1 MFSLISSKAFVEL
14 SFRKVNPMRV
24 VAISALM
31 AFLVTL
37 SAACG
42 GGSGP
47 EAGPAGTTP
56 AAGGAVSPRADISM
70 DKNDYPVFRDADS
83 GADPTVPAEEG
94 GAGFTG
100 EGWET
105 NTEFDLI
112 GDPRAIKGGTIRH
125 DATDFPGTLRVFG
138 PDTTTFNTFV
148 HDLVYEHLL
157 GMHPTT
163 QEFIPGLATHW
174 QVSEDLS
181 LYRFRLN
188 PNARFSDGNPVTAE
202 DVVATWDLIMD
213 PNTQEPNYRSIFE
226 RYDRPV
232 AESKYIVSVRSK
244 DPSWRNLADLTGL
257 WIMPAQAIRTF
268 EEGTYLREYNFA
280 LMPGSGPY
288 TVTEQDIDR
297 GNRVTI
303 RRRND
308 YWAEGHRASVG
319 LYNFDEIT
327 EIVVR
332 DRNLAFEMTKRGDLD
347 LFIVSRA
354 QMWVQE
360 LEFEQIQMG
369 WMQKRKIFTQEPQ
382 GIAMLAFNTRE
393 APFDDIRVRQAMT
406 LLYNREQLIEK
417 LFFDQYL
424 PQNSIF
430 AGSVYE
436 NTSNPKNEYN
446 PQRAIEL
453 LREAGYTERNDQG
466 VLLRNGQPLSIEL
479 IYGSQQSEPFL
490 TIFQEDLR
498 RVGVSLNLRFLTYAT
513 LIKLLDERQ
522 FQFVSVA
529 YSASKP
535 FPMPRT
541 MYHSSQADLPASN
554 NLSGFKNARVDE
566 IIEAYDVEGDLAT
579 RIELMRELDGI
590 VANSYIYIMEWYAP
604 YHRFAYWDKYG
615 QPESYLSR
623 IGMGLSGY
631 FDPFIMWWHDPAKE
645 AALNQ
650 ARRESAALEVGPSE
664 IDYWA
669 DFVDPAAQSPAP

>member
-1 MFSLISSKAFVEL
+1 
-14 SFRKVNPMRV
+14 MRV
-24 VAISALM
+24 VATSALV
-31 AFLVTL
+31 AFLITL
-37 SAACG
+37 SVACG
-42 GGSGP
+42 GDPGP
-47 EAGPAGTTP
+47 EAERTGATP
-56 AAGGAVSPRADISM
+56 AAGGGASPRANVSM
-70 DKNDYPVFRDADS
+70 DKNDYPVFPDADS
-83 GADPTVPAEEG
+83 GADPAVSAEDG
-94 GAGFTG
+94 GRGFTG

-112 GDPRAIKGGTIRH
+112 GDPRAIKGGTISH

-148 HDLVYEHLL
+148 HDLVYQPLL
-157 GMHPTT
+157 GLHPTT
-163 QEFIPGLATHW
+163 QEFIPALATHW
-174 QVSEDLS
+174 QVSDDLS

-188 PNARFSDGNPVTAE
+188 PNARFSDGIPVTAE

-213 PNTQEPNYRSIFE
+213 PNTQEPNYRSVFE
-226 RYDRPV
+226 RYERPV

-244 DPSWRNLADLTGL
+244 DPSWRNLSDLAGL
-257 WIMPAQAIRTF
+257 WIMPAQFIRTF
-268 EEGTYLREYNFA
+268 EEGTYLREYNFM

-288 TVTEQDIDR
+288 TITEQDIDR
-297 GNRVTI
+297 GNRITI

-308 YWAEGHRASVG
+308 YWAEGHRSSVG
-319 LYNFDEIT
+319 LYNFEEIT

-332 DRNLAFEMTKRGDLD
+332 DRNLAFEMAKRGDLD
-347 LFIVSRA
+347 FYLVTRA

-382 GIAMLAFNTRE
+382 GIAMLAFNTRV

-424 PQNSIF
+424 PQNSIY

-436 NTSNPKNEYN
+436 NVNNPKNEYN

-453 LREAGYTERNDQG
+453 LREAGYTERDDQG

-498 RVGVSLNLRFLTYAT
+498 RVGISLNLRFLTYAT

-535 FPMPRT
+535 FPTPRT
-541 MYHSSQADLPASN
+541 MYHSSQAELQASN
-554 NLSGFKNARVDE
+554 NLSGFKSERADE
-566 IIEAYDVEGDLAT
+566 IIEAYDIEGDLDT
-579 RIELMRELDGI
+579 RIELIRELDGI
-590 VANSYIYIMEWYAP
+590 VANSYVYIMEWYAP
-604 YHRFAYWDKYG
+604 YHRFAYWNKYG

-623 IGMGLSGY
+623 VGMGLSGY

-650 ARRESAALEVGPSE
+650 ARRDNVALEVGPSE
-664 IDYWA
+664 VRYWS
-669 DFVDPAAQSPAP
+669 DFEDPAETQDPDGR

>member
-1 MFSLISSKAFVEL
+1 
-14 SFRKVNPMRV
+14 MRV
-24 VAISALM
+24 IATAALM
-31 AFLVTL
+31 AFLLTL

-42 GGSGP
+42 GGASP
-47 EAGPAGTTP
+47 EAGRPGATP
-56 AAGGAVSPRADISM
+56 AAGSSASPRADVAM
-70 DKNDYPVFRDADS
+70 DKSAYPVFPDADS
-83 GADPTVPAEEG
+83 GADPTVSAEDG
-94 GAGFTG
+94 GRGFTG

-112 GDPRAIKGGTIRH
+112 GDPRAVKGGNIRE
-125 DATDFPGTLRVFG
+125 DSTDFPGTLRVYG

-148 HDLVYEHLL
+148 HDLAFEHLL
-157 GMHPTT
+157 IMHPTT
-163 QEFIPGLATHW
+163 QEFIPSLATHW
-174 QVSEDLS
+174 QISDDQS

-188 PNARFSDGNPVTAE
+188 PNARFSDGTPVTSE
-202 DVVATWDLIMD
+202 DVVASWDLVMD
-213 PNTQEPNYRSIFE
+213 PNTQEPNYQSIYE
-226 RYDRPV
+226 RYERPV
-232 AESKYIVSVRSK
+232 AESTYIVSVRSK

-257 WIMPAQAIRTF
+257 WIMPAEVIRTF
-268 EEGTYLREYNFA
+268 EEGTYLRDYNFK

-288 TVTEQDIDR
+288 TISEQDVDR
-297 GNRVTI
+297 GNRITI
-303 RRRND
+303 RRRDD
-308 YWAEGHRASVG
+308 YWAEGYRVSVG

-327 EIVVR
+327 TIVVR
-332 DRNLAFEMTKRGDLD
+332 DRNLAFEMAKRADLD
-347 LFIVSRA
+347 LYVVNRA

-360 LEFEQIQMG
+360 LEFEQIQKG

-382 GIAMLAFNTRE
+382 GIQMMVFNTRT

-406 LLYNREQLIEK
+406 LLFNRQQLIEK

-436 NTSNPKNEYN
+436 NVNNPKNEYN
-446 PQRAIEL
+446 PQRAIDL
-453 LREAGYTERNDQG
+453 LRDAGYTERNNQG

-479 IYGSQQSEPFL
+479 IYGSQTSEPFL

-498 RVGVSLNLRFLTYAT
+498 RVGISLNLRFLTYAT

-522 FQFVSVA
+522 FEFLSIGF
-529 YSASKP
+529 SASKP

-541 MYHSSQADLPASN
+541 MYHSSQADRQASN
-554 NLSGFKNARVDE
+554 NIAGFKSERADE
-566 IIEAYDVEGDLAT
+566 IIEAYDVEGDLDT

-590 VANSYIYIMEWYAP
+590 VANSYVYMLEWYAP

-615 QPESYLSR
+615 HPESYLSR

-650 ARRESAALEVGPSE
+650 ARRENAALEVGPSE
-664 IDYWA
+664 IRYWS
-669 DFVDPAAQSPAP
+669 DFEDPAAARPGGQ

>member
-1 MFSLISSKAFVEL
+1 
-14 SFRKVNPMRV
+14 MRV
-24 VAISALM
+24 VATAALM
-31 AFLVTL
+31 AFLMTL
-37 SAACG
+37 SAACD

-47 EAGPAGTTP
+47 EAERVGATP
-56 AAGGAVSPRADISM
+56 AAAGNRPPVAM
-70 DKNDYPVFRDADS
+70 DKSAYPVFPDADS
-83 GADPTVPAEEG
+83 GADPSVSAEQG

-100 EGWET
+100 EGWQT

-112 GDPRAIKGGTIRH
+112 GDPRAIKGGSISH
-125 DATDFPGTLRVFG
+125 DTTDFPGTLRVYG

-148 HDLVYEHLL
+148 HDLVFEHLL

-163 QEFIPGLATHW
+163 QEFIPALATHW
-174 QVSEDLS
+174 QVSDDLS

-188 PNARFSDGNPVTAE
+188 PNARFSDGMPVTAE
-202 DVVATWDLIMD
+202 DVVASWDLVMD

-226 RYDRPV
+226 RYERPV
-232 AESKYIVSVRSK
+232 AASKYIVSVRSK
-244 DPSWRNLADLTGL
+244 EPSWRNLGDLTGL
-257 WIMPAQAIRTF
+257 WIMPAQIIRTLK
-268 EEGTYLREYNFA
+268 EGTYLRDYNFT

-288 TVTEQDIDR
+288 TITDQDIDR
-297 GNRVTI
+297 GNRITV
-303 RRRND
+303 RRRTD
-308 YWAEGHRASVG
+308 YWAEQSRAGVG
-319 LYNFDEIT
+319 LFNFDEIT

-332 DRNLAFEMTKRGDLD
+332 DRNLAFEMAKRGDLD
-347 LFIVSRA
+347 FFMVTRA

-360 LEFEQIQMG
+360 LEFEQIQKG

-382 GIAMLAFNTRE
+382 GIAMLAFNTRT

-453 LREAGYTERNDQG
+453 LRDAGYTERNDQG

-498 RVGVSLNLRFLTYAT
+498 RAGIPLNLRFLTYAT
-513 LIKLLDERQ
+513 MIKLLDERQ
-522 FQFVSVA
+522 FQMVSVG

-535 FPMPRT
+535 YPMPRS
-541 MYHSSQADLPASN
+541 MFHSAQADQPASN
-554 NLSGFKNARVDE
+554 NLAGFKNQRIDE
-566 IIEAYDVEGDLAT
+566 IIEAYDLDGDLNA

-590 VANSYIYIMEWYAP
+590 VANSYIYTMSWYAP
-604 YHRFAYWDKYG
+604 YHRFAYWNKYG

-623 IGMGLSGY
+623 TGMGLSGY

-645 AALNQ
+645 AALEQ
-650 ARRESAALEVGPSE
+650 ARRDNAALEVGPSDV
-664 IDYWA
+664 DYWSA
-669 DFVDPAAQSPAP
+669 LVDPAAASPDGR